1 MRSPVILKSEDI
13 HMLIS
18 DKQHEANCKNAQNS
32 CGPKTPEG
40 KAAVRL
46 NALIY
51 GLRARTLIIPGE
63 NQEEYQQSHDTLVS
77 ELQPIGEVERMQIQ
91 QMAIAH
97 WLLARIAYG
106 ESRIYQEDV
115 VIERQL
121 SLLRQVG
128 TERTRLERSFYTAL
142 HELQRLQEKR
152 EAKAEKQAQAA
163 AAQTKPAAKPPARQP
178 EPPPAYVMSEPA
190 ADPAIFCAPTP
201 DTR

>member
-1 MRSPVILKSEDI
+1 
-13 HMLIS
+13 MLIS
-18 DKQHEANCKNAQNS
+18 EKQHEANCRNAQHS
-32 CGPKTPEG
+32 TGPTTSEG

-63 NQEEYQQSHDTLVS
+63 NREEYELHYGTLVA
-77 ELQPIGEVERMQIQ
+77 ELQPVGEIERMQVQ

-97 WLLARIAYG
+97 WILARIAYG
-106 ESRIYQEDV
+106 ESEIYQLDV
-115 VIERQL
+115 AAERQF
-121 SLLRQVG
+121 SLLRTVG

-152 EAKAEKQAQAA
+152 EAKAEKQAHS
-163 AAQTKPAAKPPARQP
+163 AQTKPTANPPARQP
-178 EPPPAYVMSEPA
+178 EPPPAYVMQEPA
-190 ADPAIFCAPTP
+190 AGPAIFCTATP

>member
-1 MRSPVILKSEDI
+1 
-13 HMLIS
+13 
-18 DKQHEANCKNAQNS
+18 
-32 CGPKTPEG
+32 
-40 KAAVRL
+40 
-46 NALIY
+46 
-51 GLRARTLIIPGE
+51 
-63 NQEEYQQSHDTLVS
+63 
-77 ELQPIGEVERMQIQ
+77 
-91 QMAIAH
+91 MAIAH

-190 ADPAIFCAPTP
+190 GDPAIFCTATP